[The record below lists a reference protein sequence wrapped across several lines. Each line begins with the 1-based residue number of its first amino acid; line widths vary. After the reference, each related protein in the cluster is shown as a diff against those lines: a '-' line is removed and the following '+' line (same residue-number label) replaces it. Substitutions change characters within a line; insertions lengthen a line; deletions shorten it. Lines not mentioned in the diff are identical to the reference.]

1 MHTWNSDITQ
11 LTLYKMAKILKAV
24 DWYVHIAMIVSIGL
38 GVAAFIIPPTA
49 VIDRS
54 VLAFI
59 AEITGAAAL
68 LTFLMKLPEY
78 IEKGATVRFQR
89 GNTSIEA
96 GGKDKKPRRG
106 EQDTEFQE
114 QIEEE

>member
-1 MHTWNSDITQ
+1 
-11 LTLYKMAKILKAV
+11 MAKILKAV
-24 DWYVHIAMIVSIGL
+24 DWYVHLAMIVSIGL

>member
-1 MHTWNSDITQ
+1 LID
-11 LTLYKMAKILKAV
+11 MAKILKAV
-24 DWYVHIAMIVSIGL
+24 DWYVHLAMIVSIGL
-38 GVAAFIIPPTA
+38 GIAAFIIPPTA

-96 GGKDKKPRRG
+96 GGKEKKPRRG

-114 QIEEE
+114 QIE

>member
-1 MHTWNSDITQ
+1 
-11 LTLYKMAKILKAV
+11 MAKILKAI
-24 DWYVHIAMIVSIGL
+24 DWYVHLAMIVSIGL

>member
-1 MHTWNSDITQ
+1 
-11 LTLYKMAKILKAV
+11 MAKILKAV
-24 DWYVHIAMIVSIGL
+24 DWYVHLAMIVSIGL
-38 GVAAFIIPPTA
+38 GIAAFIIPPTA

-59 AEITGAAAL
+59 AEITGAAAF

>member
-1 MHTWNSDITQ
+1 
-11 LTLYKMAKILKAV
+11 
-24 DWYVHIAMIVSIGL
+24 MIVSIGL
-38 GVAAFIIPPTA
+38 GIAAFIIPPTA

-78 IEKGATVRFQR
+78 IEKGATARFQR
-89 GNTSIEA
+89 GNTSIEV
-96 GGKDKKPRRG
+96 GGKKRHGRDQAP
-106 EQDTEFQE
+106 EEDLQDDFES
-114 QIEEE
+114 EEIN